1 MAKVVKAAKVTK
13 EKKEPEKKAAP
24 PPTSPG
30 KPRIEL
36 HAALIFGVG
45 LFLLGSL
52 YYIGEPADREL
63 IGVIGT
69 FIAQKLCG
77 LFGDGAVLL
86 TTVILIWSLYI
97 FWKREY
103 WDSRLTGVALFFAA
117 TLVFY
122 SIDLLQEGKDYW
134 LQYHEGYGGGL
145 IGAGITYLLKKLLGY
160 IGTKIIMYL
169 SYVVALVLIINKPL
183 LELVMIMWEGLK
195 QLEKAFEEMIFVN
208 NGDEE
213 RKPKDGAKDKEKD
226 KEAAKEPHHEPIIVA
241 GPINRGPF
249 EQPTLP
255 IVEETPDSQEPIK
268 ATKTRRKQNLEDSYQ
283 RPGLDLL
290 VFSETDRGFNKSDI
304 KESIKVLEDTFSN
317 FGISI
322 KVNQVSCGPAVTR
335 YELQPAPGVKVS
347 KILNLA
353 DDLQLSLA
361 AKGIRIEAPIPGK
374 SAVGIEVPNEKV
386 SRVGLRSLLSSSVFV
401 DSPHPL
407 TVALGEDISGS
418 PIAAN
423 LADMPHLL
431 IAGATGSGKSVCLN
445 SLILSLLYKSSP
457 EDLKL
462 VLIDPKMVE
471 LTVFN
476 GIPHLM
482 SPVVT
487 DPKKASL
494 ILRWM
499 NTEMEKRYK
508 RFSQEGVRDIY
519 RFNEI
524 SAERLPFIVI
534 IIDELADLMMVSPVE
549 VEDSICRLAQMAR
562 AAGIHLVVATQRP
575 SVDVVTG
582 IIKANIPSRI
592 AFAVSSQTDSRTI
605 LDTSGAEKLLGRGDM
620 LFYPVGASKPLRVQG
635 AFVTDNETERVVEFL
650 KSQVTSEELEEMKEF
665 EAGVSSETYES
676 DDELFWDAARVFV
689 ESQKASVSL
698 LQRKL
703 RIGYARA
710 ARLVDIM
717 EERGIISEPDN
728 YKKRE
733 ILIDE
738 DQLEKLVSRNN
749 M

>member
-1 MAKVVKAAKVTK
+1 MPKVVKATKVS
-13 EKKEPEKKAAP
+13 KKEPEKKKAP
-24 PPTSPG
+24 PPPPPT
-30 KPRIEL
+30 KTRVEL
-36 HAALIFGVG
+36 HAALIFGIG

-52 YYIGEPADREL
+52 YYIGKPADQEL

-69 FIAQKLCG
+69 FIAQKMCA
-77 LFGDGAVLL
+77 LFGDGAIILPTGL
-86 TTVILIWSLYI
+86 LIWSLYV

-103 WDSRLTGVALFFAA
+103 WDSRLTGVALFFGA

-122 SIDLLQEGKDYW
+122 SLEPLREGKDYW

-145 IGAGITYLLKKLLGY
+145 IGAGLTYLIKTLLGY
-160 IGTKIIMYL
+160 VGTKIIMYL

-183 LELVMIMWEGLK
+183 LELVTIIWEGLK
-195 QLEKAFEEMIFVN
+195 QLGQSFEQVIFVEDKE
-208 NGDEE
+208 GE
-213 RKPKDGAKDKEKD
+213 RKPKEIAKDKEVP
-226 KEAAKEPHHEPIIVA
+226 KEPHHEPIILA

-255 IVEETPDSQEPIK
+255 IVDENPESQEVQK
-268 ATKTRRKQNLEDSYQ
+268 APKPKRKAPPDTYL

-304 KESIKVLEDTFSN
+304 KESIKVLEDTFAN

-386 SRVGLRSLLSSSVFV
+386 SRVGLRSLLSSPVFV
-401 DSPHPL
+401 DSAHPL

-620 LFYPVGASKPLRVQG
+620 LFYPVGSSKPLRVQG
-635 AFVTDNETERVVEFL
+635 AFVTDAETERVVDFL
-650 KSQVTSEELEEMKEF
+650 KSQVTTEELEEMKEF
-665 EAGVSSETYES
+665 EAGVNSETYET

-703 RIGYARA
+703 RIGYSRA

-717 EERGIISEPDN
+717 EERGIVSEPDN

-738 DQLEKLVSRNN
+738 DQLEKLLSRNN